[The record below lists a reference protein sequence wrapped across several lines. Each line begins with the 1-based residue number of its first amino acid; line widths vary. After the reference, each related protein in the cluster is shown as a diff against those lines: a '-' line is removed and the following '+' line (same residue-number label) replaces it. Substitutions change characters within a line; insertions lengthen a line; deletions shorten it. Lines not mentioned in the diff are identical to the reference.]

1 MEKTSAKANFLYN
14 IVYQVLLMITPLIT
28 APYLARVVGS
38 SGVGIFSY
46 TNTIACNFA
55 VFGLLGL
62 NNYGNR
68 IIAQK
73 RDNPDELNRVFSGIF
88 YLQIFISLFVNIAYG
103 IYIFAFVKENIV
115 VSLFQFITVLSVMI
129 NFNWAFWGLE
139 KFKITVTRNL
149 IIKFVT
155 LACTF
160 IFVRSIHDLPIY
172 TLIICAGTFFGNAAL
187 LRPLFQQIKLVK
199 VPISD
204 VLEHLKPNLILFVP
218 ILAMTI
224 DRSLDK
230 IMLGCMSS
238 YSEVGYFESADKII
252 ALSLGCITA
261 LGQVMLPKASNLIQ
275 NGQAKESSRLLSKS
289 LRFSTLF
296 VSALLFGIIGVANN
310 FVTIFFGKAFLPCT
324 SVLMLLAPN
333 LLVLAWT
340 YTLKAQY
347 LIPRGK
353 DIPFIISTF
362 AGLCVN
368 GILCLLL
375 IPILHAQGAA
385 ISTILAE
392 CFSAF
397 IIIRY
402 ANNEI
407 NIKLR

>member
-1 MEKTSAKANFLYN
+1 
-14 IVYQVLLMITPLIT
+14 
-28 APYLARVVGS
+28 
-38 SGVGIFSY
+38 
-46 TNTIACNFA
+46 
-55 VFGLLGL
+55 
-62 NNYGNR
+62 
-68 IIAQK
+68 
-73 RDNPDELNRVFSGIF
+73 
-88 YLQIFISLFVNIAYG
+88 
-103 IYIFAFVKENIV
+103 
-115 VSLFQFITVLSVMI
+115 
-129 NFNWAFWGLE
+129 
-139 KFKITVTRNL
+139 
-149 IIKFVT
+149 
-155 LACTF
+155 
-160 IFVRSIHDLPIY
+160 
-172 TLIICAGTFFGNAAL
+172 
-187 LRPLFQQIKLVK
+187 
-199 VPISD
+199 
-204 VLEHLKPNLILFVP
+204 
-218 ILAMTI
+218 MTI

-407 NIKLR
+407 NIKEELRVVAPYLSIGMIMMLIVFGVGNIVSAGALALVIQVIVGGISFVVLCFAWMIISKDKLLIEIYNLVIRFTHKFIWNKKSVEEA